1 MNIHR
6 LVNDA
11 NKCSVWPYL
20 DALVMMYLA
29 ENLRSGFRVIF
40 SVDKRLL
47 SLGFYPSAT
56 VAKGFGAHNGA
67 GITIECMPDNNHP
80 WRFK

>member
-11 NKCSVWPYL
+11 NKCSVTPHL
-20 DALVMMYLA
+20 EDFVMLYLA
-29 ENLRSGFRVIF
+29 DNMEKGYCVIF

-56 VAKGFGAHNGA
+56 VAKGFGAYNGTS
-67 GITIECMPDNNHP
+67 ITIECMPDNNHP